1 MREGGSGSGGREGMM
16 RKRTSEEGTKAWSD
30 RRKEGR
36 DLASGVRGEQRSEG
50 EAKGSSVGGRDIGRE
65 GNIKGGT

>member
-36 DLASGVRGEQRSEG
+36 DLASGVRGSNGAREKRKGVAWEEG
-50 EAKGSSVGGRDIGRE
+50 
-65 GNIKGGT
+65 T